1 MMEMAPVGTSFV
13 KVQRNL
19 QRFMTVL
26 QSAASEWFLIFLLLI
41 DAALSYLLTKFASYC
56 RLQIPCMFCSR
67 LGHFLGNE
75 KPGFYKNVICSN
87 HRSEISTLI
96 SCHIH
101 GKLADGY
108 GMCEECLLSSTMKS
122 KSSTDINR
130 LLMGKFGFDIGTNG
144 FENYLWS
151 RELVSGSVGMRMCS
165 CCNKPWRSRQPSN
178 RVAQLKSPRSGMT
191 KPNIPMPHHLTHREN
206 IKKRRENF
214 PGSVTSHRLVRC
226 GHNPGSQVAYTEL
239 KFTSDSESEFPFSDD
254 DEGRSISHI
263 MKELKEEPIVPP
275 KTWTDGI
282 ASEKMT
288 YHSLK
293 GLASDVEFNRQQAD
307 HEHYPSALP
316 QLISFD
322 DFPSSSSVMDT
333 HVGVSSTGSELMFPF
348 SQNYNLSALSDLM
361 SLAVPSSSNAVE
373 GPLGASERKSANDT
387 GMGDRQD
394 ISINKDKEISILT
407 ANTRGGGQ
415 VANEVPSI
423 NSRSV
428 DLIDVWKPAAS
439 GEDGE
444 SRTSMAKKQTVNG
457 PERVDTELPTENVF
471 AEGPDLSLHNTI
483 TGIEGHDDEL
493 QMNNALGSNGVQ
505 ILKTESTESSGLE
518 SLDGSFF
525 TEIEGESIIDRL
537 KRQVESDRRHISALY
552 KELEEERSASA
563 ISANQAM
570 AMITRLQEEKAA
582 LHMEALQYL
591 RMMEEQ
597 AEYDV
602 EALEKANDLLAEKE
616 KEIQDLEAE
625 IDSLQLNLS
634 NESTAETIHVESDDL
649 KGKNMS
655 LENTSPYYGDTIVP
669 CSSSFREV
677 LNDNEKPASVKSS
690 LSEYEDEKLLISER
704 LKGLERKLH
713 QFASHGGSQ
722 FMSNSDYS
730 KEAAHGGHNVGESLD
745 YEGSPTADQTK
756 EDNLSMQKDSP
767 VSNGSLPA
775 HEMSSSSVGK
785 HQVFANNESNHLIF
799 DGKKSSK
806 QHKEI
811 DLVVLENEISDLN
824 GRLEALEF
832 DRNFLE
838 HAFNSLQ
845 SGKEGLQFVQE
856 IVHHLQEL
864 RKIGMRNS
872 SRSVP

>member
-1 MMEMAPVGTSFV
+1 MAPTGTSFV

-67 LGHFLGNE
+67 LDHFLGNE

-130 LLMGKFGFDIGTNG
+130 LLMGKFGFDIGADG

-151 RELVSGSVGMRMCS
+151 RELVSGSVGTRMCS

-191 KPNIPMPHHLTHREN
+191 KPDIPMPRHLTHREN
-206 IKKRRENF
+206 IKKRREDF

-226 GHNPGSQVAYTEL
+226 GCNPGSQVAYTEL

-275 KTWTDGI
+275 KTLTDGI

-307 HEHYPSALP
+307 HENYPSALP

-322 DFPSSSSVMDT
+322 DFPSSSSVMDI
-333 HVGVSSTGSELMFPF
+333 HVGVSSVRSELMFPF

-373 GPLGASERKSANDT
+373 GPLEASERKSNDT
-387 GMGDRQD
+387 GTGDRQD
-394 ISINKDKEISILT
+394 ISINKHKEISILT
-407 ANTRGGGQ
+407 APTRGGGQ

-423 NSRSV
+423 NSRSA

-457 PERVDTELPTENVF
+457 PERVDMELPTENVF
-471 AEGPDLSLHNTI
+471 AEGPDLSSHNAI

-493 QMNNALGSNGVQ
+493 PMNNDVRSNGVQ
-505 ILKTESTESSGLE
+505 MLKTESTGSSGLE

-655 LENTSPYYGDTIVP
+655 LENTSPCYDDTIVP

-690 LSEYEDEKLLISER
+690 LSEYEEEKFLISKR

-713 QFASHGGSQ
+713 QFASHGCSQ
-722 FMSNSDYS
+722 SMSDSDYS
-730 KEAAHGGHNVGESLD
+730 QEAAHGGHNVG
-745 YEGSPTADQTK
+745 
-756 EDNLSMQKDSP
+756 
-767 VSNGSLPA
+767 SLPA
-775 HEMSSSSVGK
+775 HEMSSASVGK
-785 HQVFANNESNHLIF
+785 HQVVANNESNHLIF

-872 SRSVP
+872 S